1 MLSPKP
7 AFFLLCWQNKSRRCI
22 MPIARLRFVKQCI
35 QLRDLVEDEVRQV
48 PNRTRGVYALYKKSG
63 RYYDVLYIGMAGG
76 PRAGV
81 RGRLRDHLK
90 NEEKRRK
97 ATHFSVFEVHDNIS
111 EEEVRELEGLLRHIF
126 ARDQNANRLAT
137 QKTYEPLGFV
147 ETEDWKQFETQSRA
161 LVFGCLPL

>member
-1 MLSPKP
+1 
-7 AFFLLCWQNKSRRCI
+7 
-22 MPIARLRFVKQCI
+22 MPIARLRFIKQCI
-35 QLRDLVEDEVRQV
+35 QLRDFVDDEVRQV

-76 PRAGV
+76 PQTGV

-90 NEEKRRK
+90 KEEKSRK

-126 ARDQNANRLAT
+126 ALDRHANRLAT
-137 QKTYEPLGFV
+137 QKTYKPLRRV
-147 ETEDWKQFETQSRA
+147 RTKDWEQFKTQSRA